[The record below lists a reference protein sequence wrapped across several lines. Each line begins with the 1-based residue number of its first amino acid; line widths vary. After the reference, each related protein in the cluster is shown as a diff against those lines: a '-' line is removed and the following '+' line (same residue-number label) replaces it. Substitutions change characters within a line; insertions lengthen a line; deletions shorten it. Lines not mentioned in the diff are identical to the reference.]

1 MANLLPRGISASVTS
16 ENDGQSV
23 GRNSA
28 RTRGLF
34 WSGAGLS

>member
-16 ENDGQSV
+16 ENGGQSV
-23 GRNSA
+23 GRDA
-28 RTRGLF
+28 AHTGGLS